1 MLLPG
6 RSHYAIVFGAAIWI
20 HVWLFVHGALPGV
33 AAMAGHTPDAGGVG
47 PAAVVAWLSGG
58 CRAAARGGPC
68 FAAGAGESHGPAD
81 VFGAGLSLSM
91 PLPLYMLVSVF
102 VLVSVLE
109 SVPVSVLV
117 SVLVSVYVSVS
128 LLL

>member
-1 MLLPG
+1 
-6 RSHYAIVFGAAIWI
+6 
-20 HVWLFVHGALPGV
+20 
-33 AAMAGHTPDAGGVG
+33 MAGLAARAGGVY
-47 PAAVVAWLSGG
+47 PAALDAWPSGLV
-58 CRAAARGGPC
+58 RAGGGGWPC
-68 FAAGAGESHGPAD
+68 FDAGAGEVPRPAD

-109 SVPVSVLV
+109 SVHV

-128 LLL
+128 IFL